1 MSASPEPD
9 PEGVRPKLLVEAFL
23 INALEE
29 GAEEA
34 GVEAGPD
41 GHEVYTVIAGERR
54 SSVAVP
60 QAIHAEMLARL
71 RFMAGESGAFELT
84 ARGKAYPVQAR
95 FRTTVLGDG
104 VVLSFR
110 TPS

>member
-1 MSASPEPD
+1 MPPSPD
-9 PEGVRPKLLVEAFL
+9 PQGDRPKLLVQAFL

-41 GHEVYTVIAGERR
+41 GHEAYTVVAGERR
-54 SSVAVP
+54 SSVPVP
-60 QAIHAEMLARL
+60 PAIHAEMLARL
-71 RFMAGESGAFELT
+71 RFLAGESGSFEVSV
-84 ARGKAYPVQAR
+84 RGEPRPVRAL
-95 FRTTVLGDG
+95 FRSTVLGDG

-110 TPS
+110 TPP

>member
-1 MSASPEPD
+1 MSESSQPD
-9 PEGVRPKLLVEAFL
+9 PEAVRPKLLVEAFL

-41 GHEVYTVIAGERR
+41 GYEVYTVIAGQRV

-71 RFMAGESGAFELT
+71 RFMAGESGAFEISI
-84 ARGKAYPVQAR
+84 RGKVYPVQAR

-104 VVLSFR
+104 AVLSFR